1 MFQAI
6 VTQAP
11 AVYLA
16 VIAGLLVLAAIQQLT
31 LYARRG
37 TLQTLDNTI
46 ANREYVIEQ
55 QAVSIRALNAASVDL
70 ETAVKDERRKAAKL
84 ILGITMAGIGAIK
97 TANERAREFVKDRT
111 DKAIAAIVAAEKTL
125 ERLADERD
133 EALSDLEDANG
144 VIASLRGGESGTV
157 AEADFAEAAD
167 TAADH
172 RKALDEALFAG
183 TPFTTATEGP
193 GVVPIQA
200 VFTLDNNGVAVPEN
214 GAAKFLAD
222 RFGLDHFT
230 KLGQKAQEQVDAESG
245 PADDEACSTFNRPTV
260 SLDDLKA
267 ALSARNG
274 RH

>member
-70 ETAVKDERRKAAKL
+70 ETAVNDERRKAAKL

-133 EALSDLEDANG
+133 EA
-144 VIASLRGGESGTV
+144 IAERDEALAALGRGESGTV

-200 VFTLDNNGVAVPEN
+200 IFTLDDNGVAVPEN

-222 RFGLDHFT
+222 RFGLHHFT